1 LAIERRSNGA
11 RDSDATRFWV
21 ARGAGQLRF
30 AVAPVRRIVRGVTLR
45 VLLLCL
51 ALLPA
56 ARAAT
61 DDPIARAIVPPMK
74 TSIYVGSV
82 TLTTSEF
89 RRDGDKFSATYDA
102 KVFPWFFWSETG
114 GITITVPAT
123 DLARLARGE
132 TVEFAGDAFNHKN
145 KPRRVTGRAQ
155 PADAKSG
162 KIKVRI
168 HVDDV
173 ELIFNGPYR
182 FEPTN

>member
-1 LAIERRSNGA
+1 MRGRHFRFAGPSA
-11 RDSDATRFWV
+11 RD
-21 ARGAGQLRF
+21 
-30 AVAPVRRIVRGVTLR
+30 IVRAVIIRL
-45 VLLLCL
+45 L
-51 ALLPA
+51 ALSFLLVA
-56 ARAAT
+56 TARAADGT
-61 DDPIARAIVPPMK
+61 APSPERVTVPAMK

-114 GITITVPAT
+114 GITITVTTA
-123 DLARLARGE
+123 DFARLARGE
-132 TVEFAGDAFNHKN
+132 TVEFAGEAFNHKN
-145 KPRRVTGRAQ
+145 KPRKITGRAQ
-155 PADAKSG
+155 PADARSG

-182 FEPTN
+182 FATAK